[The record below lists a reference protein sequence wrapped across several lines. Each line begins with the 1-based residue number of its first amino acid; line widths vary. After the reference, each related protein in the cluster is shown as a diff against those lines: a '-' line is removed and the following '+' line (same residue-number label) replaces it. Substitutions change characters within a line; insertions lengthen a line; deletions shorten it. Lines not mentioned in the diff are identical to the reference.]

1 MTFDGAWDQSYCQR
15 GHYPIAPRLPSTHRP
30 APSTQHPAP
39 TARNCAFVKAN
50 TKGVQVQTPIS
61 FFVVVGFWHSAAVVV
76 GLAL

>member
-1 MTFDGAWDQSYCQR
+1 MAHGTRATAREAIIPSLHGYPA
-15 GHYPIAPRLPSTHRP
+15 PIAQHP